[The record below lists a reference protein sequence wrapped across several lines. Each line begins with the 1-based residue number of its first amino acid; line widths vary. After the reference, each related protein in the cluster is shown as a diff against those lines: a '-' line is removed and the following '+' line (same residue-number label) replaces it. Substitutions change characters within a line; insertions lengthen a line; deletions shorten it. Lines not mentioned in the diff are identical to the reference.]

1 MVKHIAASLG
11 MVVLAGS
18 MAFAAQSTAPTPA
31 PKSVT
36 QSPSGQSTSAT
47 KATTKKHH
55 KHHKKSAAAQK
66 SAQTPQT
73 PSTSK

>member
-18 MAFAAQSTAPTPA
+18 MAVAAQSTAPTPA
-31 PKSVT
+31 PNSVT
-36 QSPSGQSTSAT
+36 QPRSGQSTSAT
-47 KATTKKHH
+47 KATTKKPH

-66 SAQTPQT
+66 SAQTPKI
-73 PSTSK
+73 PSASK